1 MWVAEGF
8 IQRRG
13 EEIEED
19 VAEDHLQ
26 DLIHKNMIQ
35 VTDKSLDERV
45 MSSHMHDLLQDLAIS
60 EAKDTKNFER
70 YESIDSTSTV
80 SVHRLTIHQ
89 GKKTIS
95 ECLHSSR
102 IQSLICFSQCFEEKV
117 LRSLHRHVKLLTVL
131 DLESMDIHTLPDR
144 V

>member
-1 MWVAEGF
+1 MPYYLKSSFLYCGLFLEESEIKTNKLIRLWVAEGF

-60 EAKDTKNFER
+60 EAKDTKKFE
-70 YESIDSTSTV
+70 
-80 SVHRLTIHQ
+80 
-89 GKKTIS
+89 
-95 ECLHSSR
+95 
-102 IQSLICFSQCFEEKV
+102 
-117 LRSLHRHVKLLTVL
+117 
-131 DLESMDIHTLPDR
+131 
-144 V
+144 

>member
-1 MWVAEGF
+1 MSYYLKSYFLYYSLFLEDSEIGTNKLIRLWVAEGF

-60 EAKDTKNFER
+60 EAKDTKTFER
-70 YESIDSTSTV
+70 Y
-80 SVHRLTIHQ
+80 
-89 GKKTIS
+89 
-95 ECLHSSR
+95 
-102 IQSLICFSQCFEEKV
+102 
-117 LRSLHRHVKLLTVL
+117 
-131 DLESMDIHTLPDR
+131 
-144 V
+144 

>member
-1 MWVAEGF
+1 
-8 IQRRG
+8 
-13 EEIEED
+13 
-19 VAEDHLQ
+19 
-26 DLIHKNMIQ
+26 
-35 VTDKSLDERV
+35 
-45 MSSHMHDLLQDLAIS
+45 MSCHMHDLLQDLAIS

-102 IQSLICFSQCFEEKV
+102 IQSLFSFSQWFEEKV

-131 DLESMDIHTLPDR
+131 DLESMDIHTLPDSIGELIHLKYLCLRGTR
-144 V
+144 VGRLPSSIGNLFNIQA